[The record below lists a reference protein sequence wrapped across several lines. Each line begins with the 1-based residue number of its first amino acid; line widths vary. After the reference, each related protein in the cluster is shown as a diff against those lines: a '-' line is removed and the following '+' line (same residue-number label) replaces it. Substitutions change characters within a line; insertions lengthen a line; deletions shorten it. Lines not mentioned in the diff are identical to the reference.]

1 MASQGLRKTEAN
13 MSSMPCVDKKKTVP
27 LYLQCAE
34 VLASRIC
41 QKHYSVGTFI
51 PSERDLSRE
60 FKVAR
65 LTVRKSLSELTQ
77 RGLLESVPGAGNRVV
92 TIDKAARSA
101 LAIRCVTVRNVRPVS
116 LSPFYA
122 DIFSGIEQ
130 ETARSGGQ
138 LVFSAFEKAELWDA
152 AGKARAADA
161 RTRATRMLKEGGFN
175 GVIFIDGVPDEFVL
189 AVHKSGV
196 PLVLADKSM
205 AHSGISFVVPDNISG
220 ARAGARHL
228 LDLGHRRIAFL
239 AAPEDPVVNARYE
252 GFLKAHE
259 ETGTRFD
266 SKLVIRGGYE
276 IGPAQD
282 AMKKFLAGCSKR
294 DLPTAVFAINDEAA
308 IGVMKALQ
316 GRGLKVPDDFSVIGF
331 DDIAWASHTE
341 PPLTTIRIQREEMG
355 RLAANLLIR
364 QIGAGP
370 GNAPATKLLMQ
381 TELVVRKSCAKPR

>member
-1 MASQGLRKTEAN
+1 MIS
-13 MSSMPCVDKKKTVP
+13 MSCVDKKKPVP

-34 VLASRIC
+34 VLASRIR
-41 QKHYSVGTFI
+41 QKNYSVGYFI

-65 LTVRKSLSELTQ
+65 LTVRKSLSELVR

-92 TIDKAARSA
+92 TAEKSVDH
-101 LAIRCVTVRNVRPVS
+101 LLVIRCVIVRNVRPVS

-130 ETARSGGQ
+130 ETARSGCQ
-138 LVFSAFEKAELWDA
+138 LVFSAFEKKELWDA
-152 AGKARAADA
+152 NGKARAADV
-161 RTRATRMLKEGGFN
+161 RTRAARMLKEGGFN
-175 GVIFIDGVPDEFVL
+175 GIIFIDGVPDEFVL
-189 AVHKSGV
+189 AIQKSGV
-196 PLVLADKSM
+196 PVVLADKSM
-205 AHSGISFVVPDNISG
+205 AYPGVSSVVPDNISG
-220 ARAGARHL
+220 ARDAARYL

-239 AAPEDPVVNARYE
+239 AAPQDPVVEARYK

-259 ETGTRFD
+259 EAGVRFD
-266 SKLVIRGGYE
+266 SKLFIRGGYE
-276 IGPAQD
+276 IGPAHA
-282 AMKKFLAGCSKR
+282 AMKEFLARRRKQ

-316 GRGLKVPDDFSVIGF
+316 AHGVKVPDNVSVIGF

-364 QIGAGP
+364 QIEAGP
-370 GNAPATKLLMQ
+370 GKAPATKLLMQ
-381 TELVVRKSCAKPR
+381 TELVVRESCAKAR

>member
-1 MASQGLRKTEAN
+1 MIAMLSI
-13 MSSMPCVDKKKTVP
+13 DKKKHVP
-27 LYLQCAE
+27 FYVQCAD
-34 VLASRIC
+34 VIAGRIR
-41 QKHYSVGTFI
+41 KKDYPVGAFI
-51 PSERDLSRE
+51 PSERDLCRE

-65 LTVRKSLSELTQ
+65 LTVRKSLSELVR

-92 TIDKAARSA
+92 TPGKEPARA

-130 ETARSGGQ
+130 ETARSGCQ
-138 LVFSAFEKAELWDA
+138 LVFSAFEKTELWDA
-152 AGKARAADA
+152 NGKAKASDV
-161 RTRATRMLKEGGFN
+161 RTRAARMLKEGGFS

-196 PLVLADKSM
+196 PLVLADKTI
-205 AHSGISFVVPDNISG
+205 AHSSVSSVVPDNTSG
-220 ARAGARHL
+220 ARDAARYL

-239 AAPEDPVVNARYE
+239 AAPQDPVVEARYQ

-259 ETGTRFD
+259 EVGARFD
-266 SKLVIRGGYE
+266 PKLFIRGGYE
-276 IGPAQD
+276 IGPAHA
-282 AMKKFLAGCSKR
+282 AMKEFLVRHKKQ
-294 DLPTAVFAINDEAA
+294 DLPAAVFAINDEAA

-316 GRGLKVPDDFSVIGF
+316 AQGVKVPDDVSVIGF
-331 DDIAWASHTE
+331 DDIAWASHAE

-364 QIGAGP
+364 QIEAGP
-370 GNAPATKLLMQ
+370 GKAPATKLLLQ
-381 TELVVRKSCAKPR
+381 TELVVRKSCAKAR

>member
-1 MASQGLRKTEAN
+1 MI
-13 MSSMPCVDKKKTVP
+13 SMPRIDKKKLVP

-34 VLASRIC
+34 VLASRIR
-41 QKHYSVGTFI
+41 QKSYSVGSFI

-60 FKVAR
+60 FNVAR

-92 TIDKAARSA
+92 APERNTARP

-122 DIFSGIEQ
+122 DIFSGIER
-130 ETARSGGQ
+130 ETARNGGQ

-152 AGKARAADA
+152 GGKARASDA
-161 RTRATRMLKEGGFN
+161 RILASRMLKEGGFN

-189 AVHKSGV
+189 AFHKSGV
-196 PLVLADKSM
+196 PLVLADKHM
-205 AHSGISFVVPDNISG
+205 AHSGVSSVVPDNVSG
-220 ARAGARHL
+220 ARDAARHL
-228 LDLGHRRIAFL
+228 LGLGHRRIAFL
-239 AAPEDPVVNARYE
+239 AAPQDPVVEARYQ

-259 ETGTRFD
+259 EAGVRFD
-266 SKLVIRGGYE
+266 PKLFIRGGYE
-276 IGPAQD
+276 VGPAQD
-282 AMKKFLAGCSKR
+282 AMKKFLTGRNKK

-316 GRGLKVPDDFSVIGF
+316 AQGLKVPDDISVVGF
-331 DDIAWASHTE
+331 DDIAWASHAE

-364 QIGAGP
+364 QIEAGP
-370 GNAPATKLLMQ
+370 GKAPATKLSMQ

>member
-1 MASQGLRKTEAN
+1 MISL
-13 MSSMPCVDKKKTVP
+13 PCVDKKKPVP

-34 VLASRIC
+34 VLAARIR
-41 QKHYSVGTFI
+41 QKNYSVGSFI

-92 TIDKAARSA
+92 APEKMSARA
-101 LAIRCVTVRNVRPVS
+101 PAIRCVTVRNVRPVS

-130 ETARSGGQ
+130 ETARSGCQ
-138 LVFSAFEKAELWDA
+138 LVFSAFEKTELWDGN
-152 AGKARAADA
+152 GKSRTADVRARAA
-161 RTRATRMLKEGGFN
+161 RLLKEGGFN

-189 AVHKSGV
+189 AVHKHGV

-205 AHSGISFVVPDNISG
+205 THPGISSVMPDNVSG
-220 ARAGARHL
+220 ARDAARYL
-228 LDLGHRRIAFL
+228 LGLGHRRIAFL
-239 AAPEDPVVNARYE
+239 AAAEDPVVDARYQ
-252 GFLKAHE
+252 GFLEAHG
-259 ETGTRFD
+259 ETGARFD
-266 SKLVIRGGYE
+266 PKLVIHGGYE
-276 IGPAQD
+276 IGPAHD
-282 AMKKFLAGCSKR
+282 AMRKFLAGRKLQS
-294 DLPTAVFAINDEAA
+294 LPTAVFAVNDEAA

-316 GRGLKVPDDFSVIGF
+316 AHGVKVPDDVSVIGF
-331 DDIAWASHTE
+331 DDITWASHTE

-355 RLAANLLIR
+355 RLAANLLVR
-364 QIGAGP
+364 QIEAGP
-370 GNAPATKLLMQ
+370 GKAVATKLLMQ

>member
-1 MASQGLRKTEAN
+1 MI
-13 MSSMPCVDKKKTVP
+13 SMPSVDKKKPVP
-27 LYLQCAE
+27 LYLQCAD
-34 VLASRIC
+34 VLASRIR
-41 QKHYSVGTFI
+41 QKHYAVGSFI

-65 LTVRKSLSELTQ
+65 LTVRRSLSELTQ
-77 RGLLESVPGAGNRVV
+77 RRLLESVPGAGNRVV
-92 TIDKAARSA
+92 TMDRAEARA

-130 ETARSGGQ
+130 ETARSDCR
-138 LVFSAFEKAELWDA
+138 LVFSAFEKSELWDA
-152 AGKARAADA
+152 NGKARVADA
-161 RTRATRMLKEGGFN
+161 RSRATRMMKEGGFS

-189 AVHKSGV
+189 AVQKSGV

-205 AHSGISFVVPDNISG
+205 SHPGVSSVMPDNTSG
-220 ARAGARHL
+220 ARDAARYL

-239 AAPEDPVVNARYE
+239 AAPQDPVVEARYH

-259 ETGTRFD
+259 EAGARFD
-266 SKLVIRGGYE
+266 SKLFIRGGYE

-282 AMKKFLAGCSKR
+282 AMRRFLAGRSRR

-316 GRGLKVPDDFSVIGF
+316 AQGLKVPADVSVIGF
-331 DDIAWASHTE
+331 DDIAWASHAE

-364 QIGAGP
+364 QIEAGAGKT
-370 GNAPATKLLMQ
+370 PATKLLMQ

>member
-1 MASQGLRKTEAN
+1 
-13 MSSMPCVDKKKTVP
+13 
-27 LYLQCAE
+27 
-34 VLASRIC
+34 
-41 QKHYSVGTFI
+41 
-51 PSERDLSRE
+51 LSRE

-65 LTVRKSLSELTQ
+65 LTVRKSLSELMQ

-92 TIDKAARSA
+92 TPEKIPARA

-130 ETARSGGQ
+130 ETARSDGQ
-138 LVFSAFEKAELWDA
+138 LVFSAFEKTELWDA
-152 AGKARAADA
+152 NGKARASDA
-161 RTRATRMLKEGGFN
+161 RTRATRMLKEGGFS
-175 GVIFIDGVPDEFVL
+175 GVIFIDGVPDEFVM
-189 AVHKSGV
+189 AVHKSGI
-196 PLVLADKSM
+196 PLVLADKFMS
-205 AHSGISFVVPDNISG
+205 HPGVSSVVPDNVSG
-220 ARAGARHL
+220 ARVAARHL

-239 AAPEDPVVNARYE
+239 AAPSDPVVESRYQ

-259 ETGTRFD
+259 EAGVRFD
-266 SKLVIRGGYE
+266 QKLLIQGGYE

-282 AMKKFLAGCSKR
+282 AMKKFLASRSKR

-316 GRGLKVPDDFSVIGF
+316 AQGMKVPDDVSVIGF

-341 PPLTTIRIQREEMG
+341 PPLTTVRIQREEMG

-364 QIGAGP
+364 QIEAGS
-370 GNAPATKLLMQ
+370 GKAPATKLLMQ
-381 TELVVRKSCAKPR
+381 TELVVRMSCAKPR

>member
-1 MASQGLRKTEAN
+1 MIAMLSI
-13 MSSMPCVDKKKTVP
+13 DKKKPVP
-27 LYLQCAE
+27 FYVQCAD
-34 VLASRIC
+34 VLAGRIRM
-41 QKHYSVGTFI
+41 KDYPVGGFI
-51 PSERDLSRE
+51 PSERDLCRE

-65 LTVRKSLSELTQ
+65 LTVRKSLSELVR

-92 TIDKAARSA
+92 TPERNTARA

-130 ETARSGGQ
+130 ETARSGCQ

-152 AGKARAADA
+152 NGKARSADV
-161 RTRATRMLKEGGFN
+161 RTRAARLLKEGGFN
-175 GVIFIDGVPDEFVL
+175 GVVFIDGVPDEFVL

-196 PLVLADKSM
+196 PLVLADKFMS
-205 AHSGISFVVPDNISG
+205 HSGVSSVVPDNISG
-220 ARAGARHL
+220 ARDAARYL

-239 AAPEDPVVNARYE
+239 AASQDPVVEARYR

-259 ETGTRFD
+259 EVGARFD
-266 SKLVIRGGYE
+266 PKLFIRGGYE
-276 IGPAQD
+276 ISPAHA
-282 AMKKFLAGCSKR
+282 AMKEFLARRRKQDR
-294 DLPTAVFAINDEAA
+294 PTAVFAINDEAA

-316 GRGLKVPDDFSVIGF
+316 AQGVKVPDDVSVIGF

-364 QIGAGP
+364 QIEAGP
-370 GNAPATKLLMQ
+370 DKAPATKLLMR
-381 TELVVRKSCAKPR
+381 TELVVRESCAKAC